1 MLSLLSDWIQF
12 SRAAAAYSSVLNRR
26 ACTFISGK
34 VCLLTSIEDK
44 RQTLP
49 EINMHARLF
58 GTLEYISLFLFHIY
72 LIFGIKS
79 NLNNC

>member
-1 MLSLLSDWIQF
+1 MFYF
-12 SRAAAAYSSVLNRR
+12 STNYLQDTSSVKIAYSSVPNRR

-49 EINMHARLF
+49 EISMHIQNNAA
-58 GTLEYISLFLFHIY
+58 I
-72 LIFGIKS
+72 GI
-79 NLNNC
+79 LL